1 MDQYTKA
8 VSNVAS
14 GVAFYV
20 KVYTTGKATIKINF
34 ALRFNKNCFDF
45 RNGITERNKGGGVQ
59 KLPRKK
65 TERRVIIAN
74 QNLSL
79 AQEITKTSG

>member
-1 MDQYTKA
+1 M
-8 VSNVAS
+8 
-14 GVAFYV
+14 
-20 KVYTTGKATIKINF
+20 
-34 ALRFNKNCFDF
+34 ALPKE
-45 RNGITERNKGGGVQ
+45 IKGGGVQ

-74 QNLSL
+74 KNLSL

>member
-1 MDQYTKA
+1 MLVMQAWFKRRMDQYTKA

-45 RNGITERNKGGGVQ
+45 RNGITERNKGGWG
-59 KLPRKK
+59 
-65 TERRVIIAN
+65 
-74 QNLSL
+74 
-79 AQEITKTSG
+79 TKTAS